1 MTIRGDVSVKD
12 EKGHEISRL
21 EDGKEMQVENERTI
35 LIKNVKGVNIVKIS
49 KGDTWIKNHG
59 IDEKVSVGNNR
70 VTIANADGVLM
81 VEVKDGEI
89 SVQDFDGEVI
99 VKNMEMVK
107 E

>member
-1 MTIRGDVSVKD
+1 M
-12 EKGHEISRL
+12 
-21 EDGKEMQVENERTI
+21 
-35 LIKNVKGVNIVKIS
+35 
-49 KGDTWIKNHG
+49 
-59 IDEKVSVGNNR
+59 SVGNNR

>member
-1 MTIRGDVSVKD
+1 M
-12 EKGHEISRL
+12 KGYKLKLYLTLYSDLCISHL
-21 EDGKEMQVENERTI
+21 Q
-35 LIKNVKGVNIVKIS
+35 
-49 KGDTWIKNHG
+49 NHG
-59 IDEKVSVGNNR
+59 IEEKVSVGNNR